1 MTPDTSR
8 CARHAVPVLRT
19 AGKLG
24 FAFMKRA
31 CRVAITV
38 APLATTAAL
47 LGVLLEVLPVTAAS
61 PDLTAIMERVL
72 PDPWDPMV
80 RDLREAMVSTGDP
93 QVVDLLVL
101 DPLVVRDLPEDC
113 RDGDD

>member
-1 MTPDTSR
+1 
-8 CARHAVPVLRT
+8 
-19 AGKLG
+19 
-24 FAFMKRA
+24 MKRA

-61 PDLTAIMERVL
+61 PDLT
-72 PDPWDPMV
+72 DPMV